1 MKKKINRIISAILV
15 LASLLSLF
23 AVFATAD
30 DTVVSN
36 SPIDEEPEETIDVS
50 QLEIVYNRNFE
61 EGWEYNNGFSSI
73 TNHNAYVDFEETVT
87 YKYNYFWRIE
97 ASSSEKE
104 GVSTLDF
111 KNNTITEK
119 GTVVSFKIKADDA
132 CDDLGKILSMGTQNQ
147 KAIPLLYI
155 KGTTLYAFDS
165 GNKSLALGELT
176 NDWFEIAFVFDWDA
190 RVEGGSSDDT
200 IFTCRLYYGDEG
212 KYIDYQKP
220 FEQASDNGMRTLSF
234 GIGAASGDREGMSY
248 CIDDLQVYQK
258 VKGIV
263 DLSDSTDYGIKI
275 DTLFE
280 KTVDVQDGP
289 GNKSVEQTI
298 NEALCLKVGVDS
310 VLSKN
315 VKISIKDYCTPTI
328 VDGNVMIPLSLILDF
343 IGYPYYQHGES
354 YDITTGTSATYITI
368 GSDTVNVDG
377 TRVDLAVAPGYLTN
391 ESDEQV
397 PVIAATDVPNIF
409 PGWLVAY
416 DDMGLVIIY
425 SGEASEDGEALI
437 SRDTDLAMMLTIMKK
452 FVFDTVTT
460 DENGNVFEEIEETY
474 TATGN
479 KILADA
485 KNNGAKHPYIFANQA
500 KFDGLKAI
508 YTATEDVDDT
518 AKGYLQTL
526 VEEADVILTE
536 YAQFDIETG
545 AYAGL
550 LANKKPTNVYGD
562 YKNPDPLN
570 PLDET
575 VADTMDGYSPA
586 GTLDS
591 IELYSEMLVK
601 LAFAYQVT
609 REESYARLAYDISVA
624 LCEWTHWGPGNM
636 INCATATGNFAV
648 AYDWLYNFYL
658 TTYGKEKVDALAAA
672 LYNKGVK
679 QGYNSSKGS
688 PCEFAR
694 VQGDG
699 DQYTTL
705 NSSWNVVCSSGM
717 IIGALA
723 LLDYEYYSEVGA
735 FLIGNNMQNLIAN
748 GLDQYAPDG
757 SYAESALMWADA
769 TNGFVKLIMALESA
783 TGTTYGFEDTWGLDQ
798 TFYFACYIEDSDGKI
813 WNYHEGGPDGII
825 GVVEGID
832 TQMFN
837 YAGGF
842 LNDSTLISIR
852 KNQLEKG
859 KPVTMFDMLFY
870 PEEMSGEQ
878 KELQLDYTMAG
889 IHAFVSRSDWDNGAL
904 YTGIM
909 GGANDVYGGQLDSGN
924 FIYRNKG
931 VTWFMDLGSDNEEI
945 YSYNG
950 AYRNH
955 HYRHNAEGQN
965 VILITSAQSALPY
978 GQDKAGNGKITA
990 TYSNQYGSYALLDN
1004 KSAYGSAVTYATRGL
1019 LVTNNRKTVVVQ
1031 DEISFPKFQD
1041 VTWIAHTAARI
1052 NVDPSGKVAYLV
1064 DYDENGAEV
1073 ILRATIVSS
1082 INYSFTVESA
1092 NTNLLSATYKN
1103 ADYKVNGE
1111 IYPYDRAGIQRL
1123 VINAKNSIV
1132 FNVAVVFEVVK
1143 TQTNTE
1149 PIGYTWSFMSNWEP
1163 VEDSTVV
1170 TETVVNRGTPVRNDI
1185 IDEAYRLKLYFDR
1198 GLAFTSEVNA
1208 FYKSLT
1214 QIAYTLKTFKPENL
1228 DGELIIQSYD
1238 DYMDYRSDYEN
1249 YAKKMN
1255 SSIEKLTN
1263 TAMRLSGIN

>member
-1 MKKKINRIISAILV
+1 MKKRFNRIISAILV

-23 AVFATAD
+23 AVFAYAD
-30 DTVVSN
+30 DSIESETPSNETNKETV
-36 SPIDEEPEETIDVS
+36 DVS
-50 QLEIVYNRNFE
+50 QLEIIYNRTFE
-61 EGWEYNNGFSSI
+61 EGWEYNNGFSKI
-73 TNHNAYVDFEETVT
+73 TNHKAYVDFEETVI

-97 ASSSEKE
+97 ASSSAKE

-111 KNNTITEK
+111 KNNTIIEK

-132 CDDLGKILSMGTQNQ
+132 CDLGKILSMTTQN
-147 KAIPLLYI
+147 KKSIPLLYI
-155 KGTTLYAFDS
+155 KGTTLYAFEN
-165 GNKSLALGELT
+165 GNKSLALADLT
-176 NDWFEIAFVFDWDA
+176 NDWLSLTFVFDWDA
-190 RVEGGSSDDT
+190 RVEGGAADET

-212 KYIDYQKP
+212 KYIDFQKP
-220 FEQASDNGMRTLSF
+220 FEQEKDNGMRTLSF

-263 DLSDSTDYGIKI
+263 DISNSGDYGIKI
-275 DTLFE
+275 DNLFE
-280 KTVDVQDGP
+280 KTVNVQDGP

-310 VLSKN
+310 ALFKN
-315 VKISIKDYCTPTI
+315 VKTSIKDYCTPTI
-328 VDGNVMIPLSLILDF
+328 IDGNVMIPLSLILEF

-391 ESDEQV
+391 ESGAQI
-397 PVIAATDVPNIF
+397 PVIAAADVPNIF
-409 PGWLVAY
+409 PGWLVTY

-460 DENGNVFEEIEETY
+460 DGEGNLFEEVEDSY
-474 TATGN
+474 LATGN
-479 KILADA
+479 KVLQDA
-485 KNNGAKHPYIFANQA
+485 KNNGAQHPYIFANQA

-508 YTATEDVDDT
+508 YTATEGVDET

-526 VEEADVILTE
+526 VTEADAILDE
-536 YAQFDIETG
+536 YAQYDSETG
-545 AYAGL
+545 AYVGL
-550 LANKKPTNVYGD
+550 ISEKKPVNVYGD
-562 YKNPDPLN
+562 FKNPDPLN
-570 PLDET
+570 PADET
-575 VADTMDGYSPA
+575 VADTTDGYAPA

-609 REESYARLAYDISVA
+609 GVEDYARLAYEISVA
-624 LCEWTHWGPGNM
+624 LGEWTHWGPGYM

-658 TTYGKEKVDALAAA
+658 ATYGQDAVNALAKT
-672 LYNKGVK
+672 LYDKGVK

-694 VQGDG
+694 VQGEG
-699 DQYTTL
+699 DRYTTL
-705 NSSWNVVCSSGM
+705 NNSWNAVCSSGM
-717 IIGALA
+717 IIAALT
-723 LLDYEYYSEVGA
+723 LLDYEEYSEA
-735 FLIGNNMQNLIAN
+735 SAYLIGNNMQNLIAN

-783 TGTTYGFEDTWGLDQ
+783 TGTTYGFEDTWGIDE

-813 WNYHEGGPDGII
+813 WNYHEGGPDGIV
-825 GVVEGID
+825 GVIEGID

-837 YAGGF
+837 YAGVF
-842 LNDSTLISIR
+842 LNDSALIAIR

-859 KPVTMFDMLFY
+859 KPVTIFDMLFY
-870 PEEMSGEQ
+870 PDSDAGEQ
-878 KELQLDYTMAG
+878 QELQLDYTMAG

-950 AYRNH
+950 SYRNH

-965 VILITSAQSALPY
+965 VILVTSAQDALPY

-990 TYSNQYGSYALLDN
+990 TYSNQYGSYAILDN
-1004 KSAYGSAVTYATRGL
+1004 KSAYGASVTYATRGL

-1031 DEISFPKFQD
+1031 DELSFPKFQD
-1041 VTWIAHTAARI
+1041 ITWIAHTAASI
-1052 NVDPSGKVAYLV
+1052 SIDPSGNVAYLV
-1064 DYDENGAEV
+1064 DYDENGTEV

-1082 INYSFTVESA
+1082 ASYSFKVESA
-1092 NTNLLSATYKN
+1092 SSNLLDATYKN
-1103 ADYKVNGE
+1103 ADYKANGG
-1111 IYPYDRAGIQRL
+1111 IYPYDRTGIQRL
-1123 VINAKNSIV
+1123 VINAKNAIT
-1132 FNVAVVFEVVK
+1132 FNVAVVFEVVE

-1149 PIGYTWSFMSNWEP
+1149 PVGYTWSFMSAWEP
-1163 VEDSTVV
+1163 VEDSTIV
-1170 TETVVNRGTPVRNDI
+1170 TETIVNRDAPVRNDI
-1185 IDEAYRLKLYFDR
+1185 IEEADKLKLYFDL
-1198 GLAFTSEVNA
+1198 GFAFTTEINA
-1208 FYKSLT
+1208 VYKSLT
-1214 QIAYTLKTFKPENL
+1214 QIAYTLKTFKPEDL
-1228 DGELIIQSYD
+1228 DGDLIIQSYD
-1238 DYMDYRSDYEN
+1238 SYIDYRSDYEN
-1249 YAKKMN
+1249 YAKKIN
-1255 SSIEKLTN
+1255 SSIEKINN
-1263 TAMRLSGIN
+1263 TAMKLSGVN

>member
-1 MKKKINRIISAILV
+1 MKKRFNRIISAILV

-23 AVFATAD
+23 AVFAAAD
-30 DTVVSN
+30 DTVVTDAQN
-36 SPIDEEPEETIDVS
+36 DETAEEPVDVS

-61 EGWEYNNGFSSI
+61 EGWEYNNGFSKI
-73 TNHNAYVDFEETVT
+73 TNHKAYVDFEETAT

-97 ASSSEKE
+97 ASTSAKE

-111 KNNTITEK
+111 KNNTIINS
-119 GTVVSFKIKADDA
+119 GTTVSFDIKVDDA
-132 CDDLGKILSMGTQNQ
+132 CDLGKILSMTTQNK

-155 KGTTLYAFDS
+155 KGTTLYAFES

-176 NDWFEIAFVFDWDA
+176 DDWLNLTFVFDWDA
-190 RVEGGSSDDT
+190 RVEGGSADDT
-200 IFTCRLYYGDEG
+200 VFTCRLYYGNEG
-212 KYIDYQKP
+212 KYIDFQKP
-220 FEQASDNGMRTLSF
+220 YEQDKDNGMRTLSF

-248 CIDDLQVYQK
+248 CIDNLRIYQK

-263 DLSDSTDYGIKI
+263 DISNSADYGIKI
-275 DTLFE
+275 DNLFE

-298 NEALCLKVGVDS
+298 NESLCLKVGVDS
-310 VLSKN
+310 ALFKN
-315 VKISIKDYCTPTI
+315 VKTSIKNYCTPTI

-391 ESDEQV
+391 ESGAEI
-397 PVIAATDVPNIF
+397 PVIAAADVPNIF
-409 PGWLVAY
+409 PGWLVTY

-452 FVFDTVTT
+452 FVFDTVIT
-460 DENGNVFEEIEETY
+460 DSEGNAFEEIDDSY

-479 KILADA
+479 KVLDDA
-485 KNNGAKHPYIFANQA
+485 KNNGAKHPYIFANQE
-500 KFDGLKAI
+500 KFDGLKAT
-508 YTATEDVDDT
+508 YTATENVDET
-518 AKGYLQTL
+518 AKGYLATL
-526 VEEADVILTE
+526 VAEADAIYTE
-536 YAQFDIETG
+536 YAKLDAQTG
-545 AYAGL
+545 AYVGIL
-550 LANKKPTNVYGD
+550 DGKKPVNVYGD
-562 YKNPDPLN
+562 GKNPDPLD
-570 PLDET
+570 PADET
-575 VADTMDGYSPA
+575 VPDTTDGYSPA
-586 GTLDS
+586 GNLDS
-591 IELYSEMLVK
+591 VELYTGLLVK
-601 LAFAYQVT
+601 LAFAYQIT
-609 REESYARLAYDISVA
+609 GKEEYARLAYDVSVA
-624 LCEWTHWGPGNM
+624 LTEWTHWGPGNM
-636 INCATATGNFAV
+636 INCATATANFAV

-658 TTYGKEKVDALAAA
+658 ANYGQEKVDLLAAA

-694 VQGDG
+694 VQGEG
-699 DQYTTL
+699 DRYTTL
-705 NSSWNVVCSSGM
+705 NTSWNAVCSSGM
-717 IIGALA
+717 IIGALT
-723 LLDYEYYSEVGA
+723 LLDYDAYRDTGA
-735 FLIGNNMQNLIAN
+735 YLIGNNMQNLIAN

-783 TGTTYGFEDTWGLDQ
+783 TGTTYGFEDTWGLDE

-813 WNYHEGGPDGII
+813 WNYHEGGPDGKI
-825 GVVEGID
+825 GVIEGID

-842 LNDSTLISIR
+842 LNDSTLIAIR

-870 PEEMSGEQ
+870 PDADADEQ
-878 KELQLDYTMAG
+878 EELQLDYSMAG
-889 IHAFVSRSDWDNGAL
+889 IHAFVSRSDWNNGAL

-950 AYRNH
+950 SYRNH

-965 VILITSAQSALPY
+965 VILITSAQDALPY

-1004 KSAYGSAVTYATRGL
+1004 KSAYGTAVTYATRGL

-1041 VTWIAHTAARI
+1041 ITWIAHTASHI
-1052 NVDPSGKVAYLV
+1052 TVDPSGQVAYLI
-1064 DYDENGAEV
+1064 DTDENGAEV

-1082 INYSFTVESA
+1082 ASYSFKVESA
-1092 NTNLLSATYKN
+1092 TSNLLNATYKN
-1103 ADYKVNGE
+1103 SDYKANGG
-1111 IYPYDRAGIQRL
+1111 IYPYDRTGIQRL
-1123 VINAKNSIV
+1123 VITAKNAIT
-1132 FNVAVVFEVVK
+1132 FNVAVVFEIVE
-1143 TQTNTE
+1143 TQTNVE
-1149 PIGYTWSFMSNWEP
+1149 PVGYTWSFMSAWEP
-1163 VEDSTVV
+1163 VEDSTIV
-1170 TETVVNRGTPVRNDI
+1170 TETVVNRDTPSRNDI
-1185 IDEAYRLKLYFDR
+1185 ISEADKLKLYFDL
-1198 GLAFTSEVNA
+1198 GFAFTTEIDA

-1214 QIAYTLKTFKPENL
+1214 QIAYTLKTYKPEDL
-1228 DGELIIQSYD
+1228 EGDLIIQSYD
-1238 DYMDYRSDYEN
+1238 SYMDYRSDYEN
-1249 YAKKMN
+1249 FAKKIN
-1255 SSIEKLTN
+1255 SSIEKLNN
-1263 TAMRLSGIN
+1263 TAKKLSGIN